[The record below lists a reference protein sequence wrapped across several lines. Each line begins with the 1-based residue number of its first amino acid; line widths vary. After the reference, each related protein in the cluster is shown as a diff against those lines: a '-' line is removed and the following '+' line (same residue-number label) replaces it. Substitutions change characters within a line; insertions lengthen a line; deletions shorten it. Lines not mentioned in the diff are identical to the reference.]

1 MSLPEGA
8 PARFGWAGKSGGLD
22 FIVAD
27 TAPQGI
33 QSMVE
38 ICQCTFP

>member
-1 MSLPEGA
+1 MSLSEGA

-22 FIVAD
+22 LSVAD

-38 ICQCTFP
+38 TC